1 MAGYRTPVDYR
12 EQAPSRTRRRSI
24 GDLRASAKLEG
35 GQKPKPPAGV
45 EGDSTYV
52 LIRDMP
58 PSERP
63 RERLAAHGPEALS
76 IAELIAIVWRTGTSG
91 NHRESAVDLATRALA
106 SHGGLTGLA
115 RASLTDLEATR
126 GIGPV
131 KAIEVKAALELARR
145 LALASPEDRRV
156 VRTPLDIVELLG
168 PDLVNLEREHL
179 HVVLLSTK
187 HHVIGVRELYRG
199 TLNSSVVRVGELFR
213 HAIRED
219 AAAIIVVHNHPSG
232 DPTPSTEDVRIT
244 VDAVASGRLVEVEV
258 LDHVIVG
265 SRTLKWTSMRE
276 QRLGF
281 SVGPA

>member
-1 MAGYRTPVDYR
+1 MDYR
-12 EQAPSRTRRRSI
+12 QEAPRDKRRAVGDVSQARADPRSTAPNSPVPS
-24 GDLRASAKLEG
+24 
-35 GQKPKPPAGV
+35 
-45 EGDSTYV
+45 STYV
-52 LIRDMP
+52 PIRDMP
-58 PSERP
+58 ASERP
-63 RERLAAHGPEALS
+63 RERLSAHGPEALS

-91 NHRESAVDLATRALA
+91 AHRESALDLATRALA
-106 SHGGLTGLA
+106 AHGGLTGLA
-115 RASLTDLEATR
+115 RASLADLERTR

-145 LALASPEDRRV
+145 LALSSPEDRRV
-156 VRTPLDIVELLG
+156 IRTPRDVVEMLG
-168 PDLVNLEREHL
+168 PDIVNLEREHL

-232 DPTPSTEDVRIT
+232 DPTPSPEDVRIT
-244 VDAVASGRLVEVEV
+244 ADAVAAGRLVEVDV
-258 LDHVIVG
+258 LDHVVVG
-265 SRTLKWTSMRE
+265 SRTLRWSSLRE

-281 SVGPA
+281 SAPPG

>member
-1 MAGYRTPVDYR
+1 VDYR
-12 EQAPSRTRRRSI
+12 DNAPTRARRSKV
-24 GDLRASAKLEG
+24 GDLQPELETD
-35 GQKPKPPAGV
+35 KAKPPATGA
-45 EGDSTYV
+45 TATPYV
-52 LIRDMP
+52 PIRDMP
-58 PSERP
+58 ASERP
-63 RERLAAHGPEALS
+63 RERLAAHGSEALS

-91 NHRESAVDLATRALA
+91 SHRESALDLATRALA
-106 SHGGLTGLA
+106 LHGGLSGLA
-115 RASLTDLEATR
+115 RASLADLERTR

-131 KAIEVKAALELARR
+131 KAIEIKAALELARR

-156 VRTPLDIVELLG
+156 VRTPLDIVDMLG
-168 PDLVNLEREHL
+168 PDIVNLEREHL

-232 DPTPSTEDVRIT
+232 DPTPSNDDVRIT
-244 VDAVASGRLVEVEV
+244 ADAVAAGRLVEIDV

-265 SRTLKWTSMRE
+265 SRTLRWTSLRE
-276 QRLGF
+276 KGLGF
-281 SVGPA
+281 GTNLA

>member
-1 MAGYRTPVDYR
+1 MDYR
-12 EQAPSRTRRRSI
+12 EEPSPRVRRRAV
-24 GDLRASAKLEG
+24 GDLRPD
-35 GQKPKPPAGV
+35 KPDDRPETPPGSSPAV
-45 EGDSTYV
+45 TYV
-52 LIRDMP
+52 PIRDMP
-58 PSERP
+58 ASERP
-63 RERLAAHGPEALS
+63 RERLSAHGPEALS
-76 IAELIAIVWRTGTSG
+76 IAELIAIIWRTGTSG
-91 NHRESAVDLATRALA
+91 THRESALDLATRALA

-115 RASLTDLEATR
+115 RASLADLERTR

-145 LALASPEDRRV
+145 LALSSPEERRII
-156 VRTPLDIVELLG
+156 RTPRDVVDMLG
-168 PDLVNLEREHL
+168 PDIVNLEREHL

-232 DPTPSTEDVRIT
+232 DPTPSSEDVRIT
-244 VDAVASGRLVEVEV
+244 ADAVAAGKLVEVDV
-258 LDHVIVG
+258 LDHVVVG
-265 SRTLKWTSMRE
+265 SRTLRWSSLRE

-281 SVGPA
+281 GAAPA